1 MKQMLFI
8 FAILLLLIFAFQC
21 GDKKKPNNPEL
32 EDPSYY
38 FPINFKY
45 KWTYVL
51 LNNQCAVGTDSFA
64 IDSVAKKTREE
75 MSGWES
81 GWDLYSS
88 GGGTT
93 FVYRKGDTIF
103 TREIPGTPLPS
114 KVLVGPIQKGRYWK
128 DLRGYE
134 YNILGLEDIPSA
146 AAGGTYYGCAKI
158 KRTSEDPKVTYLW
171 WAPQIGKVRREEK
184 DQSDPDHCVSGEEL
198 RRLDKSPLFP

>member
-1 MKQMLFI
+1 MKQILI
-8 FAILLLLIFAFQC
+8 ILVILLLLFFAFQC
-21 GDKKKPNNPEL
+21 EEKKKPNNPDL
-32 EDPSYY
+32 ENPGYY

-51 LNNQCAVGTDSFA
+51 LNNQCKVGTDSFA
-64 IDSVAKKTREE
+64 IDSVAQKNREE

-134 YNILGLEDIPSA
+134 YYISGFEDIYSA

-158 KRTSEDPKVTYLW
+158 ERTSSGDPKKTYLW

-184 DQSDPDHCVSGEEL
+184 NQSDQCVSGEEL
-198 RRLDKSPLFP
+198 RRLDKSPFFP